1 MLYVQMTWPSRLFSD
16 HIPHLINR
24 HFISIMAASRHSC
37 PELISHHSAMLQ
49 DKIMTMAAATDPAV
63 EAWLKSGFRLA
74 DANQKYRTLDN
85 VNRIMAH
92 KPWMLTKNHIM
103 DLTRLVEGEDGN
115 QRWIITQVG
124 QAITLIAHIHSF
136 SSFVFSLDKVSLF
149 SEISKTSSVDVIFEV

>member
-1 MLYVQMTWPSRLFSD
+1 MKENSTSDDVLDGIWSTLKLHPEYYKSFVQNQDL
-16 HIPHLINR
+16 LIKGHGPLSYIDR

-85 VNRIMAH
+85 VTSILAH
-92 KPWMLTKNHIM
+92 KP
-103 DLTRLVEGEDGN
+103 
-115 QRWIITQVG
+115 
-124 QAITLIAHIHSF
+124 
-136 SSFVFSLDKVSLF
+136 
-149 SEISKTSSVDVIFEV
+149 